1 MARDERVRD
10 AESTFRGA
18 GAEAEARSAPFADAY
33 WIPGVC
39 VAAGEYPGALRQE
52 DARAKV
58 RALLDAGVRRF
69 IDLTEEGEL
78 EPYLHLLE
86 READERGVRVT
97 HVRLPVRDMDVPP
110 TARMTEILDA
120 LDAAVAAGAPAYV
133 HCWGGVGRTGTVVAC
148 WLVRRG
154 HSCDDALTD
163 VKRLFATTSPGKRRR
178 HPEGSPQTRAQ
189 HAFVR
194 AWPPR
199 PAGIAP

>member
-1 MARDERVRD
+1 MTPDERARD
-10 AESTFRGA
+10 AESTVSGA
-18 GAEAEARSAPFADAY
+18 GAEAGVRSAPFADAY

-39 VAAGEYPGALRQE
+39 VAAGEYPGALQPE
-52 DARAKV
+52 HARAKV

-78 EPYLHLLE
+78 EPYLHRLE

-97 HVRLPVRDMDVPP
+97 HVRLPIRDMGVP
-110 TARMTEILDA
+110 AAERMAEILDA
-120 LDAAVAAGAPAYV
+120 LDAAVAAGEPAYV

-154 HSCDDALTD
+154 QACDDALAE
-163 VKRLFATTSPGKRRR
+163 VRRLFATTSPAKRGR

-189 HAFVR
+189 QAFVR
-194 AWPPR
+194 GWPPR
-199 PAGIAP
+199 PAGDAP